1 MRFTDLFITRPVLAI
16 VVSLGVLLAGGL
28 FGVTGVVF
36 ATPLLVAMMVLV
48 RTLYV
53 EDALEGGHASG

>member
-1 MRFTDLFITRPVLAI
+1 MPLVQRWAVQLPPALGI
-16 VVSLGVLLAGGL
+16 LGVLLAGGL

-36 ATPLLVAMMVLV
+36 ATPLLVATMVLV

-53 EDALEGGHASG
+53 EDALEGGRPRD